1 MASPRAT
8 RPAASRSLPRGCLS
22 AVGRLGMMTPMTEH
36 PGEDHLEAPA
46 AAGPFEGPA
55 LGRDRRQPAAAGGPE
70 GSAARGDPDGP
81 AARGDPDGL
90 APASRHALE
99 AFVAHLRDER
109 GLSGHTVAA
118 YRRDM
123 TQFLQFAG
131 RAGVTDPAQVEPL
144 LLRRFLALQRTRG
157 LAAASIAR
165 KAAALRSGFRFLARR
180 RLVPDDPA
188 AGLGVPRG
196 PKRLPVVLK
205 PRQVDRLLAGPDP
218 VDPIGL
224 RDRAILELLYATG
237 IRVGELCGLRLGD
250 VDLTADTVLVLGKGS
265 RQRVVPFGEPARVA
279 LLEYLLNGRAAMLA
293 VADQPRS
300 ASGRGAA
307 DGSGDREAL
316 FFNRRRRPMTQRD
329 VRGMLERYRL
339 AAGAPAGTSPHTLRH
354 SYATH
359 LLEGGADLR
368 EVQELLGH
376 VALTTTQTYT
386 HVSNERLR
394 RVYEQAHPRA

>member
-1 MASPRAT
+1 
-8 RPAASRSLPRGCLS
+8 
-22 AVGRLGMMTPMTEH
+22 MMTAMTDNH
-36 PGEDHLEAPA
+36 GEE
-46 AAGPFEGPA
+46 
-55 LGRDRRQPAAAGGPE
+55 
-70 GSAARGDPDGP
+70 
-81 AARGDPDGL
+81 DPDGL
-90 APASRHALE
+90 APAARHALE

-109 GLSGHTVAA
+109 GLSANTVAA

-131 RAGVTDPAQVEPL
+131 RGGVSNPAQVEPL

-157 LAAASIAR
+157 LAPASIAR
-165 KAAALRSGFRFLARR
+165 KAAALRSGFRFMARR
-180 RLVPDDPA
+180 GLVDDDPA

-205 PRQVDRLLAGPDP
+205 PGQVDRLLAGPEP
-218 VDPIGL
+218 VDPAGL

-250 VDLTADTVLVLGKGS
+250 VDLAADTVRVLGKGAKE
-265 RQRVVPFGEPARVA
+265 RVVPFGEPARAA
-279 LLEYLLNGRAAMLA
+279 LLDYLAKGRAAMA
-293 VADQPRS
+293 PPTPDRQAGPSRP
-300 ASGRGAA
+300 GKWGGAA
-307 DGSGDREAL
+307 DQDVL
-316 FFNRRRRPMTQRD
+316 FFNRRGRPMTRWD
-329 VRGMLERYRL
+329 VRDMLERYRV
-339 AAGAPAGTSPHTLRH
+339 AAGVPAGTSPHTLRH

-368 EVQELLGH
+368 AVQELLGH

>member
-1 MASPRAT
+1 
-8 RPAASRSLPRGCLS
+8 
-22 AVGRLGMMTPMTEH
+22 
-36 PGEDHLEAPA
+36 
-46 AAGPFEGPA
+46 
-55 LGRDRRQPAAAGGPE
+55 
-70 GSAARGDPDGP
+70 
-81 AARGDPDGL
+81 
-90 APASRHALE
+90 
-99 AFVAHLRDER
+99 VAHLRDER
-109 GLSGHTVAA
+109 GLSAHTVAA

-165 KAAALRSGFRFLARR
+165 KAAALRAGFRFLARR
-180 RLVPDDPA
+180 RLVPDNPA
-188 AGLGVPRG
+188 ADLGVPRG

-205 PRQVDRLLAGPDP
+205 PRQVDRLLAEPQP

-250 VDLTADTVLVLGKGS
+250 VDLAADTVLVLGKGAK
-265 RQRVVPFGEPARVA
+265 QRVVPFGEPARAA
-279 LLEYLLNGRAAMLA
+279 LLDYLVKGRAAMLPD
-293 VADQPRS
+293 ADRRPS
-300 ASGRGAA
+300 SSGRGRTSNAPA
-307 DGSGDREAL
+307 RGPEGEGDREAL
-316 FFNRRRRPMTQRD
+316 FFNRRGRPMTQRD
-329 VRGMLERYRL
+329 VRGMLERYRV

-368 EVQELLGH
+368 AVQELLGH